1 MDFSFEFHLWCK
13 WNKKWKPQSDMKSEM
28 QFSFDKVIINKQK
41 DMQITQRRQ
50 ILCEPA

>member
-1 MDFSFEFHLWCK
+1 MK
-13 WNKKWKPQSDMKSEM
+13 WNSILNFTYDVNETKNEM
-28 QFSFDKVIINKQK
+28 RFSFDKVIINKQK

>member
-1 MDFSFEFHLWCK
+1 MK
-13 WNKKWKPQSDMKSEM
+13 WNSILNFTYDVNETKNEM